1 MSSSSPHR
9 YAVMAVVLAAVL
21 MSVLDGIVVG
31 IALPTITASFGT
43 SVAVS
48 QWTITV
54 YLLIITALL
63 LVFGRISEKTGR
75 PALFIAGLA
84 VFTLA
89 SLACGL
95 SHGIAMLIA
104 FRAVQAVGGAMTFSI
119 SGAILYA
126 AFPPQER
133 GRAMGFLGSTVAV
146 GSILGP
152 VLGGLLV
159 DSLGWPFIFFI
170 NVPIGAVLIAAA
182 VPLLGRSEQ
191 RPSAVLNPPAAARM
205 DWPGAGALAV
215 SLTALTLCLG
225 AAARGAAPAVVLAAA
240 AVCVLAG
247 AGFIWWEK
255 RAVEPLLDLR
265 FFRNRAFTRPVIGMM
280 LAFISSFMLNISGPF
295 YFQGVMGYTAS
306 QVGLVF
312 LVVPVVTVIAS
323 PVSGWLFDKR
333 YWKHYG
339 RLGMGLVALCLLALG
354 WMALRIDFRPMIPL
368 FAVLG
373 MGSALFQSPNSTEI
387 MNAFP
392 REKAGIASSITATV
406 RNLGMT
412 IGTAVGTLVISAQL
426 AGAGYAGSILQAD
439 KPLLARVLGVT
450 ILASGAAAA
459 AASLS
464 L

>member
-1 MSSSSPHR
+1 MSSPSPHR
-9 YAVMAVVLAAVL
+9 YAVLAVVLSAVL

-43 SVAVS
+43 SVSVS

-54 YLLIITALL
+54 YLLILTSLL
-63 LVFGRISEKTGR
+63 LVFGRVSERTGR

-84 VFTLA
+84 VFTLS

-95 SHGIAMLIA
+95 SHGITMLIA

-119 SGAILYA
+119 SGAILYN

-152 VLGGLLV
+152 VLGGFLV
-159 DSLGWPFIFFI
+159 DALGWPSIFFI
-170 NVPIGAVLIAAA
+170 NVPIGVVLVAAA
-182 VPLLGRSEQ
+182 IPLLGRVESEKS
-191 RPSAVLNPPAAARM
+191 RPAPM
-205 DWPGAGALAV
+205 DWLGAGALAV
-215 SLTALTLCLG
+215 ALTSLTLCLG
-225 AAARGAAPAVVLAAA
+225 AAASGAPPAAVATAA

-247 AGFIWWEK
+247 AGFILWEK
-255 RAVEPLLDLR
+255 RAVEPLLDLA
-265 FFRNRAFTRPVIGMM
+265 FFRNRAFTRPVIAMM
-280 LAFISSFMLNISGPF
+280 LAFVSTFMMNISGPF
-295 YFQGVMGYTAS
+295 YFQGVMRYTAS

-312 LVVPVVTVIAS
+312 LVVPVVTVVAS

-339 RLGMGLVALCLLALG
+339 RLGMGVVALCLFGLG
-354 WMALRIDFRPMIPL
+354 WMALRVDFLPMVPL

-373 MGSALFQSPNSTEI
+373 LGSALFQSPNSTEI

-392 REKAGIASSITATV
+392 REKAGIASSVTATV

-412 IGTAVGTLVISAQL
+412 VGTAVGTLVISAQL

-439 KPLLARVLGVT
+439 KPLLARVLGIT
-450 ILASGAAAA
+450 ILAAGGVAA

>member
-1 MSSSSPHR
+1 VS
-9 YAVMAVVLAAVL
+9 
-21 MSVLDGIVVG
+21 I
-31 IALPTITASFGT
+31 
-43 SVAVS
+43 S
-48 QWTITV
+48 QWTITA
-54 YLLIITALL
+54 YLLILTALL
-63 LVFGRISEKTGR
+63 LVFGRLSERTGK

-84 VFTLA
+84 LFTLS

-95 SHGIAMLIA
+95 SRSIEVLIG
-104 FRAVQAVGGAMTFSI
+104 FRILQAVGGAMTFSI

-152 VLGGLLV
+152 VLGGFLV

-182 VPLLGRSEQ
+182 IPLLGRAGE
-191 RPSAVLNPPAAARM
+191 RPVPARM
-205 DWPGAGALAV
+205 DWVGAALLGATLI
-215 SLTALTLCLG
+215 ALTLCLG
-225 AAARGAAPAVVLAAA
+225 AAAHGESPVVVA
-240 AVCVLAG
+240 AVGVFSVMCGTGFVL
-247 AGFIWWEK
+247 WEQ
-255 RAVEPLLDLR
+255 RAREPLLDLGI
-265 FFRNRAFTRPVIGMM
+265 FRNRAFTRPLVGMM
-280 LAFISSFMLNISGPF
+280 LAFVASFMLNIAGPF
-295 YFQGVMGYTAS
+295 YFQGVMRYTPS

-339 RLGMGLVALCLLALG
+339 RLGMAVVALCLLGLG
-354 WMALRIDFRPMIPL
+354 WMAIRIDFAPMIPL
-368 FAVLG
+368 FVVFGL
-373 MGSALFQSPNSTEI
+373 GSALFQSPNSTEI

-392 REKAGIASSITATV
+392 REKAAIASSITATV

-412 IGTAVGTLVISAQL
+412 VGTSVGTLVISAQL
-426 AGAGYAGSILQAD
+426 AGSVASVGILQTSG
-439 KPLLARVLGVT
+439 PLLARVLGVT
-450 ILASGAAAA
+450 ILASGAVAV
-459 AASLS
+459 AASIS

>member
-1 MSSSSPHR
+1 
-9 YAVMAVVLAAVL
+9 
-21 MSVLDGIVVG
+21 
-31 IALPTITASFGT
+31 
-43 SVAVS
+43 
-48 QWTITV
+48 
-54 YLLIITALL
+54 
-63 LVFGRISEKTGR
+63 
-75 PALFIAGLA
+75 
-84 VFTLA
+84 
-89 SLACGL
+89 
-95 SHGIAMLIA
+95 
-104 FRAVQAVGGAMTFSI
+104 MTFSI
-119 SGAILYA
+119 SGAILYG

-133 GRAMGFLGSTVAV
+133 GRAMGFLGSTVAM

-152 VLGGLLV
+152 VLGGFLV

-170 NVPIGAVLIAAA
+170 NVPIGAALIAAA
-182 VPLLGRSEQ
+182 IPLLGRIEPG
-191 RPSAVLNPPAAARM
+191 PSATLNPPAAAPNPPAAARM
-205 DWPGAGALAV
+205 DWLGAGALAV

-225 AAARGAAPAVVLAAA
+225 AAARGAHAVVVAVAA
-240 AVCVLAG
+240 AVCLLAA
-247 AGFIWWEK
+247 AGFILWEK
-255 RAVEPLLDLR
+255 RAAEPLLDLG

-280 LAFISSFMLNISGPF
+280 LAFVSTFMMNISGPF
-295 YFQGVMGYTAS
+295 YFQGVMGYSAS

-339 RLGMGLVALCLLALG
+339 RLGMGVVALCLLALG
-354 WMALRIDFRPMIPL
+354 WMALRIDFVPMIPL

-373 MGSALFQSPNSTEI
+373 LGSALFQSPNSTEI

-412 IGTAVGTLVISAQL
+412 VGTAVGTLVISAQL

-439 KPLLARVLGVT
+439 KPLLARVLSVT
-450 ILASGAAAA
+450 ILASGAVAA

>member
-1 MSSSSPHR
+1 MPSVPPHR
-9 YAVMAVVLAAVL
+9 YAVLAVVLAAVL

-31 IALPTITASFGT
+31 IALPTITSSFAT

-54 YLLIITALL
+54 YLLILTALL
-63 LVFGRISEKTGR
+63 LVFGRVSEWTGK

-84 VFTLA
+84 VFTLS

-95 SHGIAMLIA
+95 SRGIAMLIV
-104 FRAVQAVGGAMTFSI
+104 FRAVQAVGGALTFSI
-119 SGAILYA
+119 SGAIVYS

-152 VLGGLLV
+152 VLGGFLV
-159 DSLGWPFIFFI
+159 DGLGWPFIFFI
-170 NVPIGAVLIAAA
+170 NVPIGAVLIAVA
-182 VPLLGRSEQ
+182 VPLLGRTEPGTLAAS
-191 RPSAVLNPPAAARM
+191 NPVPAKRM
-205 DWPGAGALAV
+205 DWLGAGALAA

-225 AAARGAAPAVVLAAA
+225 AAARGAAPAAVAAAA
-240 AVCVLAG
+240 AVCVLTG

-255 RAVEPLLDLR
+255 RAAEPLLDLG
-265 FFRNRAFTRPVIGMM
+265 FFRNKAFTRPVTGMM
-280 LAFISSFMLNISGPF
+280 LAFVSSFMLNISGPF

-312 LVVPVVTVIAS
+312 LVVPVATVIGS

-339 RLGMGLVALCLLALG
+339 RLGMGVVALCLIGLG

-373 MGSALFQSPNSTEI
+373 LGSALFQSPNSTEI

-412 IGTAVGTLVISAQL
+412 VGTAVGTLVISAQL
-426 AGAGYAGSILQAD
+426 AGAGYAGTILQAD
-439 KPLLARVLGVT
+439 RPLLARVLGVT
-450 ILASGAAAA
+450 ILASGAVAA